1 MTKIIEKNNNL
12 LVIKLSLI
20 LLVCICT
27 GCVNK
32 IRMTEPAR
40 SLAEELLVSTSIDRS
55 ISSLDPEAIGRLKGF
70 KVFISST
77 YIKTLDQEYLIGS
90 LRDLLLSN
98 GALVVDAL
106 EDAEMIVEIRSGAN
120 SLDNSTATL
129 GISEDQSLPNPVT
142 GAPVALPEIAFY
154 KKENN
159 YAATKIA
166 VIAYQAK
173 SREHVFSSGTL
184 LGGAYDKHFQ
194 LLGILRLRFTDVPEL
209 RVLKQINR
217 RFR

>member
-1 MTKIIEKNNNL
+1 MERINNYL
-12 LVIKLSLI
+12 PILKLSIVLFVF
-20 LLVCICT
+20 LSS

-40 SLAEELLVSTSIDRS
+40 SLAEELLMTTSIDRS
-55 ISSLDPEAIGRLKGF
+55 LSSLDSDAIGGLKGF
-70 KVFISST
+70 KVFISDI
-77 YIKTLDQEYLIGS
+77 YLKTLDQEYLIAS
-90 LRDLLLSN
+90 LRDLLFSN
-98 GALVVDAL
+98 GVLIVDDIK
-106 EDAEMIVEIRSGAN
+106 DAQMIVEVRSGAN

-142 GAPVALPEIAFY
+142 GAPIALPEIAFY

-166 VIAYQAK
+166 IIAYQAK
-173 SREHVFSSGTL
+173 SREHIFSSGTL

-209 RVLKQINR
+209 RALKQVNR

>member
-1 MTKIIEKNNNL
+1 
-12 LVIKLSLI
+12 
-20 LLVCICT
+20 
-27 GCVNK
+27 
-32 IRMTEPAR
+32 
-40 SLAEELLVSTSIDRS
+40 
-55 ISSLDPEAIGRLKGF
+55 
-70 KVFISST
+70 
-77 YIKTLDQEYLIGS
+77 LDQEYLIGS

-154 KKENN
+154 KKQNN

-166 VIAYQAK
+166 IIAYQAK

>member
-1 MTKIIEKNNNL
+1 MERIKNYFPIL
-12 LVIKLSLI
+12 KLSIVLF
-20 LLVCICT
+20 VCLCT

-40 SLAEELLVSTSIDRS
+40 SLAEELLMTTSIDRS
-55 ISSLDPEAIGRLKGF
+55 LSSLDTDAIGRLKGF
-70 KVFISST
+70 KVFISDI
-77 YIKTLDQEYLIGS
+77 YLKTLDKEYLIAS
-90 LRDLLLSN
+90 LRDLLFSN
-98 GALVVDAL
+98 GVLIVDDIK
-106 EDAEMIVEIRSGAN
+106 DAQMIVEVRSGAN

-142 GAPVALPEIAFY
+142 GAPIALPEIAFY

-166 VIAYQAK
+166 IIAYQAK
-173 SREHVFSSGTL
+173 SREHIFSSGTL

-209 RVLKQINR
+209 KALKRINR

>member
-55 ISSLDPEAIGRLKGF
+55 LSSLDSEAIGRLKGF

-166 VIAYQAK
+166 IIAYQAK

>member
-1 MTKIIEKNNNL
+1 MERIKSYFPIL
-12 LVIKLSLI
+12 KLSIVLF
-20 LLVCICT
+20 VCLCT

-40 SLAEELLVSTSIDRS
+40 SLAEELLMTTSIDRS
-55 ISSLDPEAIGRLKGF
+55 LSSLDPDAIGRLKGF
-70 KVFISST
+70 KVFIHDI
-77 YIKTLDQEYLIGS
+77 YLKTLDQEYLIAS
-90 LRDLLLSN
+90 LRDLLFSN
-98 GALVVDAL
+98 GVLIVDDIK
-106 EDAEMIVEIRSGAN
+106 DAQMIVEVRSGAN

-142 GAPVALPEIAFY
+142 GAPIALPEIAFY

-166 VIAYQAK
+166 IIAYQAK

-184 LGGAYDKHFQ
+184 LGGAHDKHFQ

-209 RVLKQINR
+209 KALKRINR

>member
-55 ISSLDPEAIGRLKGF
+55 LSLLDPEAIGSLKGF

-154 KKENN
+154 KKQNN

-166 VIAYQAK
+166 IIAYQAK